1 MLTTYSS
8 CFTCSWST
16 GGGQFVFVEEKLP
29 LCFWNKVQTSAR
41 FDSDLPSLGPLSF
54 KEVALLD
61 LLLFLKEL
69 QGF

>member
-1 MLTTYSS
+1 M
-8 CFTCSWST
+8 
-16 GGGQFVFVEEKLP
+16 FVEEKLP